1 MVKVDT
7 ILVWYHVL
15 YLSLKPC
22 VQLSCL
28 IIIYVIKRPNF
39 NMSEKKKKTK
49 KKLALHWRILLGM
62 VFGVVFSIILLSI
75 PWGSELTTITVGGEE
90 RQIKNAELFV
100 RNWVKPFGNM
110 FINSLQLIAVPLILG
125 SLIKGVSDLKDISQL
140 STLGLRTIFLFI
152 GTSVIAVS
160 VGLIVVNVI
169 QPGKTIQTETR
180 EILMESYGESA
191 SKSIQ
196 SASEH
201 RELGPLHA
209 LESLIPN
216 NIFEATTENGNMLQ
230 IIVFAI
236 FFGIGLILIPKK
248 QAEPVKAFFDGFT
261 EVILKLIDLIMLAAP
276 IGVFALMAGLVVE
289 APSQDLFVALF
300 WYALS
305 VVLGL
310 TSMLFIYGLLVY
322 LFTKKKLSFFYRGI
336 SPAQLL
342 GFSTSSSAATL
353 PVTMERVEE
362 HLGVKKDVV
371 SFVIPMGAT
380 INMDGTTLYQAVA
393 AVFIAQVFGMD
404 LSLTTQLGI
413 VLTATLASIGAA
425 AVPGTGIVMLV
436 IVLAQAGIP
445 EAGLALIFAVDRP
458 LDMLRTTANITG
470 DAAVAMIVGNSV
482 GKLEDPVVKEW
493 DDNYPPEE
501 SNQNV

>member
-1 MVKVDT
+1 
-7 ILVWYHVL
+7 
-15 YLSLKPC
+15 
-22 VQLSCL
+22 
-28 IIIYVIKRPNF
+28 
-39 NMSEKKKKTK
+39 MSEKKKKTK

-140 STLGLRTIFLFI
+140 STLGLRTISLFI

-216 NIFEATTENGNMLQ
+216 NIFEASTENGNMLQ

-458 LDMLRTTANITG
+458 LDMLRTTVNITG